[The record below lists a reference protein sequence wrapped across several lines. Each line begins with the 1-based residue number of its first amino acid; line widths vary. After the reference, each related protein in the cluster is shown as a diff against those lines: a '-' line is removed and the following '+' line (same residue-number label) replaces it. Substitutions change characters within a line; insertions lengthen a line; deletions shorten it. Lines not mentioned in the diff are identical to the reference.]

1 MTIAKQ
7 RIQHCRPC
15 WITSLDKNA
24 HGKLLTRLDFT
35 AGSGLGDGKYDEAW
49 LQELLHRFPECLPVD
64 ELEPGLGPLI
74 PIGMEVPTATGYID
88 NLFVT
93 GDGNI
98 VLVECKLWRNP
109 EARRRV
115 LSQIIDYAQ
124 GLSRWRYS
132 EFDAAVRKSL
142 DARRN
147 LSGKSLLEL
156 LGQDDIDEQ
165 IFVDSIQRNLR
176 MGRILLLVVGDGIR
190 EDTESLAEYLQMHA
204 GFHFMLAL
212 IQVAVFRAP
221 EGSYIVQ
228 PRVLARTLNVERAV
242 VRLASDSIVAEA
254 TPEDAADTG
263 SSRAMSL
270 TEEIFFDRLRLAA
283 PDTADALQAFRRR
296 AEEKGLQV
304 FLSPATKSVSL
315 KWEAMDGRVYSF
327 GGVTLGG
334 MLSTYSISW
343 VPNAVG
349 RIDLAQ
355 EYLFGLA
362 RLVHGS
368 VKKTKDPTQW
378 YVVTKPEGTALPAA
392 LDVLMRA
399 DEWIELIQ
407 SYQSRLTEATA
418 GSTLP

>member
-156 LGQDDIDEQ
+156 MGQDDIDEQ

-190 EDTESLAEYLQMHA
+190 EDTET
-204 GFHFMLAL
+204 
-212 IQVAVFRAP
+212 
-221 EGSYIVQ
+221 
-228 PRVLARTLNVERAV
+228 RV
-242 VRLASDSIVAEA
+242 
-254 TPEDAADTG
+254 
-263 SSRAMSL
+263 
-270 TEEIFFDRLRLAA
+270 
-283 PDTADALQAFRRR
+283 
-296 AEEKGLQV
+296 
-304 FLSPATKSVSL
+304 
-315 KWEAMDGRVYSF
+315 
-327 GGVTLGG
+327 
-334 MLSTYSISW
+334 
-343 VPNAVG
+343 
-349 RIDLAQ
+349 
-355 EYLFGLA
+355 
-362 RLVHGS
+362 
-368 VKKTKDPTQW
+368 
-378 YVVTKPEGTALPAA
+378 
-392 LDVLMRA
+392 
-399 DEWIELIQ
+399 
-407 SYQSRLTEATA
+407 
-418 GSTLP
+418 